1 MKEEKELKN
10 LFNRILFVSVVGVVV
25 AHLSHF
31 KNPIC
36 ISFHSVA
43 ITLAMKRYEV
53 GVLLEKIGATCMGFF
68 LGILATELFIPF
80 PHLESLLVY
89 IIFLTT
95 LKLFAH
101 DYRPNTVFLFNF
113 SFMYTAVFGSYL
125 EAGFDRETLQLIWQ
139 MVFWVSL
146 MVTLAFKLFPSR
158 MTVEGVKPLTKSRA
172 KRWEICFFSLI
183 LTFLWNFSML
193 FEWRFAFFAYVSLIS
208 LFTGFDIKIMRF
220 KAVENIKTHFKA
232 CSITAIFSLLLYGMV
247 QNVLLLTLAL
257 LLVFI
262 PVVRNAV
269 YPRDSKKVYGNLT
282 LISGLIFP
290 LTIYINIDGA
300 AVYQS
305 LLRSFMITSLMVF
318 ILFILRLL
326 PYNRL
331 S

>member
-1 MKEEKELKN
+1 MREEKELRN
-10 LFNRILFVSVVGVVV
+10 LFNRILFTSVFGVTA

-31 KNPIC
+31 NNPVF

-43 ITLAMKRYEV
+43 ICLAMKRYEL
-53 GVLLEKIGATCMGFF
+53 GVLLEKVAAICSGLL
-68 LGILATELFIPF
+68 LGVLATELFLPF
-80 PHLESLLVY
+80 PHLESLVVY

-101 DYRPNTVFLFNF
+101 DYKPNTVFMFNF
-113 SFMYTAVFGSYL
+113 SFMYTSIFSSYL
-125 EAGFDRETLQLIWQ
+125 ETAYEKEVTQYLWEMLW
-139 MVFWVSL
+139 VFII
-146 MVTLAFKLFPSR
+146 VTLAFKIFPSQMR
-158 MTVEGVKPLTKSRA
+158 VEGVKPLVRSRV
-172 KRWEICFFSLI
+172 KRWKICFFSLI
-183 LTFLWNFSML
+183 LLAIWEFSML

-208 LFTGFDIKIMRF
+208 LFTGFDMDSIRF
-220 KAVENIKTHFKA
+220 KAVESIKTHFKA

-247 QNVLLLTLAL
+247 QNIVLLSLGL

-262 PVVRNAV
+262 PVIRNAV
-269 YPRDSKKVYGNLT
+269 YPRDPKKVYSNFT

-290 LTIYINIDGA
+290 LTIYINLDGA

-305 LLRSFMITSLMVF
+305 LLRSVMITSLMLL

-326 PYNRL
+326 PYNKL